1 MADIVDLEPTVVPEP
16 DIVLVLLAVLV
27 LGHDLSMVVVLEI
40 AAVAAVK
47 YRSSHSVF
55 IVSNFNRFVDFT
67 IQ

>member
-47 YRSSHSVF
+47 
-55 IVSNFNRFVDFT
+55 
-67 IQ
+67 